1 MNAAPAIVAAGLTRR
16 FGRVVAVDHVDLS
29 IPRAG
34 IYGFL
39 GPNTRYRATPSGCAA
54 SSAT

>member
-1 MNAAPAIVAAGLTRR
+1 VNAAPAIVAAGLTRR